1 MNNQEDTLS
10 AAIVEILEELE
21 LIEPE
26 TDYLTQDQLA
36 DLIGN
41 HAYVQVD
48 DYDDLEYVTES
59 MRKVFYM
66 VGHTGQTNMYLD

>member
-10 AAIVEILEELE
+10 AAIIEILEELV

-26 TDYLTQDQLA
+26 TEYLTRDQMA
-36 DLIGN
+36 DLLGN
-41 HAYVQVD
+41 DAYIHVN
-48 DYDDLEYVTES
+48 DYEDLECVSES
-59 MRKVFYM
+59 MRRVFYM

>member
-1 MNNQEDTLS
+1 MNTEETLS
-10 AAIVEILEELE
+10 EAIVAILEELE

-26 TDYLTQDQLA
+26 SDYLTQDQLA

-41 HAYVQVD
+41 HAYIQVE

-59 MRKVFYM
+59 MREVFYV
-66 VGHTGQTNMYLD
+66 VGHTGRSNMYLR

>member
-1 MNNQEDTLS
+1 MNTEETLS
-10 AAIVEILEELE
+10 EAIVAILEELE

-26 TDYLTQDQLA
+26 SDYLTQDQLA

-41 HAYVQVD
+41 HAYIQVE

-59 MRKVFYM
+59 MREVYY
-66 VGHTGQTNMYLD
+66 VIGHTGRSNMLLR

>member
-1 MNNQEDTLS
+1 MNNQEETLP
-10 AAIVEILEELE
+10 AAIVSILEELE

-26 TDYLTQDQLA
+26 SDYLTQDQLA

-41 HAYVQVD
+41 HAYVQVE

-59 MRKVFYM
+59 MREVFYV
-66 VGHTGQTNMYLD
+66 VGHTGRSNMYLR

>member
-1 MNNQEDTLS
+1 MNNQEETLS
-10 AAIVEILEELE
+10 AAIVSILEELE

-26 TDYLTQDQLA
+26 SDYLTQDQLA

-41 HAYVQVD
+41 HAYVQVE

-59 MRKVFYM
+59 MRRVFYM

>member
-1 MNNQEDTLS
+1 MNNQEETLS
-10 AAIVEILEELE
+10 AAIVSILEELE

-26 TDYLTQDQLA
+26 SDYLTQDQLA

-41 HAYVQVD
+41 HAYVQVE

-59 MRKVFYM
+59 MREVFYV
-66 VGHTGQTNMYLD
+66 VGHTGRSNMYLR

>member
-1 MNNQEDTLS
+1 MNNQEETLS

-26 TDYLTQDQLA
+26 TEYLTRDQMA
-36 DLIGN
+36 DLLGN
-41 HAYVQVD
+41 DAYIHVN
-48 DYDDLEYVTES
+48 DYEDLEHVSES

-66 VGHTGQTNMYLD
+66 VGHTGHTNMYLD

>member
-1 MNNQEDTLS
+1 MNTEETLS
-10 AAIVEILEELE
+10 EAIVAILEELE

-26 TDYLTQDQLA
+26 SDYLTQDQLA

-41 HAYVQVD
+41 HAYIQVE

-59 MRKVFYM
+59 MREDFYV
-66 VGHTGQTNMYLD
+66 VGHTGRSNMYLR

>member
-1 MNNQEDTLS
+1 MNTEETLS
-10 AAIVEILEELE
+10 EAIVAILEELE

-26 TDYLTQDQLA
+26 SDYLTQDQLA

-41 HAYVQVD
+41 HAYVQVE

-59 MRKVFYM
+59 MREVFYV
-66 VGHTGQTNMYLD
+66 VGHTGRSNMYLR

>member
-21 LIEPE
+21 VIEPE
-26 TDYLTQDQLA
+26 SDYLTQDQLA

-41 HAYVQVD
+41 HAYVQVE
-48 DYDDLEYVTES
+48 DYDDLEFVTES
-59 MRKVFYM
+59 MRRVFYM

>member
-1 MNNQEDTLS
+1 MNTEETLS
-10 AAIVEILEELE
+10 EAIVAILEELE

-26 TDYLTQDQLA
+26 SDYLTQDQLA

-41 HAYVQVD
+41 HAYVQVE

-59 MRKVFYM
+59 MREVYY
-66 VGHTGQTNMYLD
+66 VIGHTGRSNMLLR

>member
-1 MNNQEDTLS
+1 MNNQEETLS
-10 AAIVEILEELE
+10 AAIVSILEELE

-26 TDYLTQDQLA
+26 SDYLTQDQLA

-41 HAYVQVD
+41 HAYIQVE

-59 MRKVFYM
+59 MREVFYV
-66 VGHTGQTNMYLD
+66 VGHTGRSNMYLR

>member
-1 MNNQEDTLS
+1 MNNQEETLS
-10 AAIVEILEELE
+10 AAIVAILEELE
-21 LIEPE
+21 IIEPE

-41 HAYVQVD
+41 HAYVQVE

-59 MRKVFYM
+59 MREVFYV
-66 VGHTGQTNMYLD
+66 VGHTGRSNMYLR

>member
-1 MNNQEDTLS
+1 MNNQEETLS
-10 AAIVEILEELE
+10 EAIVAILEELE

-26 TDYLTQDQLA
+26 SDYLTQDQLA

-41 HAYVQVD
+41 HAYIQVE

-59 MRKVFYM
+59 MREVYY
-66 VGHTGQTNMYLD
+66 VIGHTGRSNMLLR